1 MDLFDWKK
9 LNSNIQLLDTKKKFF
24 NQYYYNVKYFCPG
37 GRIILH
43 DQNLDLV
50 EAIEIR
56 HQADQR
62 IRNYGGSWRPRYN
75 EINRQISAEQLSDVR
90 DMINSRPGLKVR
102 VEEPN
107 ITFYADNET
116 TLVEITQ
123 QLSAYS
129 HHIVSVTRPAGAQ
142 VVEHLEAGAI
152 LIKKDIGYQ
161 YKVFCKE
168 SMCHNKAA
176 VYNYLVSI
184 GDLVKITPGVRK
196 NLSRGG
202 DYVWGVWFY
211 TNEPN
216 IASMLNII
224 EPNFVSNIH
233 KLVVI
238 QQ

>member
-1 MDLFDWKK
+1 MVLFEWKK

-43 DQNLDLV
+43 NQNVDLAK
-50 EAIEIR
+50 AIEIR

-62 IRNYGGSWRPRYN
+62 IHNYGGSWRPRN
-75 EINRQISAEQLSDVR
+75 DNAKKISIEQLSAVR
-90 DMINSRPGLKVR
+90 DMIDSRPGLKVR
-102 VEEPN
+102 VEEPS
-107 ITFYADNET
+107 ITFYSANEAV
-116 TLVEITQ
+116 LVEIAE
-123 QLSAYS
+123 QLSAYA
-129 HHIVSVTRPAGAQ
+129 HHIISVTRPASSH
-142 VVEHLEAGAI
+142 VIDYLESGAI

-168 SMCHNKAA
+168 SMCRNKVA
-176 VYNYLVSI
+176 VYNYLTSI
-184 GDLVKITPGVRK
+184 GDQVKMSPSVQK
-196 NLSRGG
+196 NLSRSG

-233 KLVVI
+233 RLVVA
-238 QQ
+238 